1 MTRLLEKAFREAS
14 KLPEKEQDALANWIF
29 EEIAS
34 ERRWEIQFGGSQEA
48 LARLAREAL
57 AECEAGQTKPLDP
70 DRL

>member
-1 MTRLLEKAFREAS
+1 LEKAFHEAS
-14 KLPEKEQDALANWIF
+14 KLPEEEQDALANWIF

-57 AECEAGQTKPLDP
+57 AEYEAGQTEPLDP